1 MGAETGRR
9 WRIAAMEHDR
19 SATLA
24 TALGVSPLLAHLLLQ
39 RGCATPEAARAFL
52 EAPLSALHD
61 PLRMTGMAEAVAR
74 LQQAISQHQPIWV
87 CGDFDV
93 DGVTGI
99 ALLVGGLTH
108 AGADVT
114 YAVPNRHEH
123 GYGLPTAIVHQAA
136 DAGGRLLVTVDH
148 GISSIESAIL
158 ARQRG
163 LDLIICDH
171 HLPPP
176 VLPPATAILNPR
188 QPGCRYPFQDLCGVG
203 IAFKLIQALYGP
215 AAQEECWPLLDL
227 VTLGTV
233 ADLVPLL
240 GENRILVKHG
250 LGYLAATTRPGI
262 LALAEVA
269 GAKLSEPG
277 WATPG
282 RIGFG
287 LAPRINAAGRLTD
300 AGIAVR
306 LLLTT
311 DIAEARQI
319 ATELDKHNKDRQLL
333 EIGILESALAET
345 AATHDLARDRAI
357 VAAAPDWHP
366 GVLGIV
372 ASRLVERF
380 NRPTALIA
388 ITGDTARGSVRT
400 ACGLHVADTLTR
412 CGDLLTAHGGHRAA
426 GGFSLPAAGIAAFR
440 ERFLAV
446 AAETIADEALEP
458 TLGIDAEASLDALDL
473 SITDALAPHGLG
485 NPAPVFATRQVQVMR
500 FPRRVGKNHLKIRV
514 RQTGGEKVIEAIGFN
529 LGEYVDPLEAAIAP
543 QVDLAYV
550 PERNVWNGQ
559 ESLQLRIRDLRP
571 LPDPPRP

>member
-1 MGAETGRR
+1 
-9 WRIAAMEHDR
+9 
-19 SATLA
+19 
-24 TALGVSPLLAHLLLQ
+24 
-39 RGCATPEAARAFL
+39 
-52 EAPLSALHD
+52 
-61 PLRMTGMAEAVAR
+61 
-74 LQQAISQHQPIWV
+74 
-87 CGDFDV
+87 
-93 DGVTGI
+93 
-99 ALLVGGLTH
+99 
-108 AGADVT
+108 
-114 YAVPNRHEH
+114 
-123 GYGLPTAIVHQAA
+123 
-136 DAGGRLLVTVDH
+136 
-148 GISSIESAIL
+148 
-158 ARQRG
+158 
-163 LDLIICDH
+163 
-171 HLPPP
+171 
-176 VLPPATAILNPR
+176 
-188 QPGCRYPFQDLCGVG
+188 
-203 IAFKLIQALYGP
+203 
-215 AAQEECWPLLDL
+215 
-227 VTLGTV
+227 
-233 ADLVPLL
+233 
-240 GENRILVKHG
+240 
-250 LGYLAATTRPGI
+250 
-262 LALAEVA
+262 
-269 GAKLSEPG
+269 
-277 WATPG
+277 
-282 RIGFG
+282 
-287 LAPRINAAGRLTD
+287 
-300 AGIAVR
+300 
-306 LLLTT
+306 
-311 DIAEARQI
+311 
-319 ATELDKHNKDRQLL
+319 
-333 EIGILESALAET
+333 
-345 AATHDLARDRAI
+345 
-357 VAAAPDWHP
+357 
-366 GVLGIV
+366 V